1 MSRLGWGP
9 EVAHVRKSGL
19 RGIVFI
25 AVLIILLLSAVPVRA
40 GGGFEE
46 KNYTTTFTGREIEI
60 FNVGVGGI
68 EVNITEQTVVQVKY
82 SIEYPQYI
90 KRNKE
95 VPVRIQID
103 GIHIKWNLR
112 INGNP
117 QPVVDA
123 VLDVGGREEFQIF
136 KGKIL
141 GIGAE
146 IRAVIADPQPMFLIR
161 TPDGYSKEVTLDK
174 NATALYL
181 PPTAEDLQLTILP
194 NFRVREGFKLTLYY
208 ILGSKSFEY
217 KFHTAEYRGETPIEI
232 EIPLAPL
239 LRITST
245 PSGADAYIDD
255 ANVGKTPVE
264 VEVAPGTHRI
274 RVTRKNYIPQEET
287 LSVTKDTQ
295 LHFDLKPS
303 WGLLTVD
310 SSPSGAEVIVD
321 GNVVGTTPLKEL
333 NLSVGTHRLVLRK
346 EGYGE
351 SRVEI
356 TIRPGELTTL
366 KRALEPTQTFPGD
379 QKNEKSSSKKREICG
394 PGAMAILAL
403 LGGFSLKK
411 NR

>member
-1 MSRLGWGP
+1 M
-9 EVAHVRKSGL
+9 KNSGL
-19 RGIVFI
+19 RRIVFI
-25 AVLIILLLSAVPVRA
+25 AVLITIVISAVPARA

-82 SIEYPQYI
+82 SIEYPKYV
-90 KRNKE
+90 KRNEE

-146 IRAVIADPQPMFLIR
+146 IRAVIADPQPMFLIQ
-161 TPDGYSKEVTLDK
+161 TSNGYSQEVTLDK
-174 NATALYL
+174 NATTLYL
-181 PPTAEDLQLTILP
+181 PPTTGNLRLTILP
-194 NFRVREGFKLTLYY
+194 SFRVREGFKLTLYY
-208 ILGSKSFEY
+208 VLGSKSFEY
-217 KFHTAEYRGETPIEI
+217 KFHTAEYRGETPVEI

-239 LRITST
+239 LRVTST
-245 PSGADAYIDD
+245 PSGANVYIDD

-264 VEVAPGTHRI
+264 IEVAPGTHRI
-274 RVTRKNYIPQEET
+274 RVTRENYIPQEET

-295 LHFDLKPS
+295 IHFDLKPN
-303 WGLLTVD
+303 WGLLTIY

-321 GNVVGTTPLKEL
+321 GNVVGATPIKEL

-346 EGYGE
+346 EGYREYRGE
-351 SRVEI
+351 V

-379 QKNEKSSSKKREICG
+379 QKNENSRSKKEKICG
-394 PGAMAILAL
+394 PGAIAILAL

-411 NR
+411 KR